1 MREQIGYVKLSRRL
15 LNNPI
20 FKKPAYLSVWLYLLL
35 NAQHEES
42 SFIWNNKK
50 QILGVG
56 QLLTGIKVIAKKTGI
71 AQSSVYR
78 ILKYLENEKQ
88 IEQQK
93 TTKFT
98 VITILNWGKYQG
110 CEKQNGKQM
119 ENRWKTDGKQME
131 TYKNVNK
138 NVNKNVKQEGKPGAE
153 SSYTSFIENFNSMVG
168 SSYRGDTKS
177 QSAFLSRLK
186 SGYTLEDILKAVSN
200 AKCDSYLMGDNP
212 TKRRYLTPEYITRSD
227 KLDQWLNNKK
237 RETEVNI
244 LNQTK

>member
-1 MREQIGYVKLSRRL
+1 MAKQIGYVKLSRRL
-15 LNNPI
+15 LSNPI

-56 QLLTGIKVIAKKTGI
+56 QLLTGIKSYSKKTGI

-98 VITILNWGKYQG
+98 VITVLNWGKYQG

-138 NVNKNVKQEGKPGAE
+138 NVKKNVEEVKDKKGGSTKPQDVMSQEAE
-153 SSYTSFIENFNSMVG
+153 II
-168 SSYRGDTKS
+168 
-177 QSAFLSRLK
+177 L
-186 SGYTLEDILKAVSN
+186 SGYNTYFN
-200 AKCDSYLMGDNP
+200 
-212 TKRRYLTPEYITRSD
+212 KRF
-227 KLDQWLNNKK
+227 K
-237 RETEVNI
+237 NI
-244 LNQTK
+244 NVWFKNFEFWRKTSL

>member
-1 MREQIGYVKLSRRL
+1 MAKQIGYVKLSRRL
-15 LNNPI
+15 LSNPI

-98 VITILNWGKYQG
+98 VITVLNWGKYQG

-119 ENRWKTDGKQME
+119 ENRWKHTRMLIRMLIRIVGKG
-131 TYKNVNK
+131 TT
-138 NVNKNVKQEGKPGAE
+138 P
-153 SSYTSFIENFNSMVG
+153 VG
-168 SSYRGDTKS
+168 L
-177 QSAFLSRLK
+177 QA
-186 SGYTLEDILKAVSN
+186 TLL
-200 AKCDSYLMGDNP
+200 L
-212 TKRRYLTPEYITRSD
+212 
-227 KLDQWLNNKK
+227 
-237 RETEVNI
+237 
-244 LNQTK
+244 